1 MIKKLSKSLLDAKD
15 EEIRKL
21 REEVALL
28 AAQLVANGITPE
40 RAPRHKELPV
50 ALRNFVPLTD
60 AAGIKEVAPKLKGA
74 DEVIN
79 EAAETGL
86 SVSASSSSLA
96 EAAAQA
102 SSEGLEHIAPA
113 VTEGIAAY
121 KAAIEER
128 VAQSDCVSSCTEAL
142 NAGNTRFEK
151 VYESVW
157 TYVSECE
164 EAWHDFPTA
173 MATLTAATKA
183 PAGTLKQE
191 GVSNVVDLYRQ
202 AVLAKKPFEES
213 CAEMT
218 KLIEAL
224 QVDAQLKL
232 APSLKHIGRTIEKV
246 SFDDDPRRPRGRPRA
261 HLRAPGRPQEP
272 RRRPCRPERPRRLRP
287 RPELRRAPRKTR
299 HAREQGQRRGPGLD
313 LQHGRRRGEQAPREE
328 ARPLIQPPLPE
339 ERAQEG
345 RHALVSGVSPP
356 PGAGAERSKD

>member
-15 EEIRKL
+15 EEIHKL

-28 AAQLVANGITPE
+28 AAQLVANGITPN
-40 RAPRHKELPV
+40 RAPRHNELPV
-50 ALRNFVPLTD
+50 ALRSFVPLTD
-60 AAGIKEVAPKLKGA
+60 AAGIKEVAPKLNWA

-191 GVSNVVDLYRQ
+191 GVSNVVDLYRK
-202 AVLAKKPFEES
+202 AVHAKKPFEES

-246 SFDDDPRRPRGRPRA
+246 SFDDDPHSAAA
-261 HLRAPGRPQEP
+261 HV
-272 RRRPCRPERPRRLRP
+272 
-287 RPELRRAPRKTR
+287 K
-299 HAREQGQRRGPGLD
+299 D
-313 LQHGRRRGEQAPREE
+313 HGASR
-328 ARPLIQPPLPE
+328 
-339 ERAQEG
+339 
-345 RHALVSGVSPP
+345 VN
-356 PGAGAERSKD
+356 